1 MAVMWSYG
9 TTKVIQSEALTITP
23 VWSYGKSLILHDGT
37 AAVTYETDGV
47 GLDARLYKRGSPI
60 LDGTFSKATDY
71 EFDSDIQEQMTSK
84 GY

>member
-1 MAVMWSYG
+1 MSIMWSYG

-37 AAVTYETDGV
+37 AAVTYTDGV
-47 GLDARLYKRGSPI
+47 GLDAKLYGQRAPI
-60 LDGTFSKATDY
+60 PDGTFVKIADKDFEHDTN
-71 EFDSDIQEQMTSK
+71 ETIVSK